1 MSFKSRQEQTKWALD
16 LLDKYGVKQPD
27 TYTADELKHYNL
39 EIPESFIDDYV
50 GTTNNYDTYKVDIKK
65 V

>member
-1 MSFKSRQEQTKWALD
+1 MSFKSREEQTKWALD

-27 TYTADELKHYNL
+27 TYTADELKHYNPT
-39 EIPESFIDDYV
+39 IPESFIDDYV